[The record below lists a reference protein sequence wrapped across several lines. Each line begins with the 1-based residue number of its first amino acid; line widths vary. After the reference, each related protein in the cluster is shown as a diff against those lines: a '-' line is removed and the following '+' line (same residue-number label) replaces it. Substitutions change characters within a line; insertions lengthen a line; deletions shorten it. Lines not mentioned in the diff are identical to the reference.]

1 MFDFAWSEILVI
13 GMVAMVV
20 IGPKD
25 LPRVLRTLG
34 KWASKARGV
43 AREFQSSV
51 EQMIRESEL
60 EEARKDLEKATSV
73 DITKEIEHTIDP
85 KGDVAAALTGTVE
98 STETRAPATIES
110 AGAGESSGV
119 LASPAAPE
127 AAPVAS
133 PEKTPTPV

>member
-13 GMVAMVV
+13 ALVALVV

-25 LPRVLRTLG
+25 LPSVLRTLG
-34 KWASKARGV
+34 KWVSKARVV

-60 EEARKDLEKATSV
+60 EDAR
-73 DITKEIEHTIDP
+73 KEIEKVASVDVAKEIENSIDP
-85 KGDVAAALTGTVE
+85 KGEVTAALTGTGA
-98 STETRAPATIES
+98 STEINLPPATQAPSEGVAQAELPPTAATEI
-110 AGAGESSGV
+110 AGV
-119 LASPAAPE
+119 AA
-127 AAPVAS
+127 